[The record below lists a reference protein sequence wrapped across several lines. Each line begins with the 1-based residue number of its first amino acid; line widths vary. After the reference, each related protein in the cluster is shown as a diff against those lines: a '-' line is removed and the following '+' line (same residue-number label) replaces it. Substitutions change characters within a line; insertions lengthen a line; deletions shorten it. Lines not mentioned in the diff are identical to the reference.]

1 MWYNDNII
9 NILLIGRD
17 LGHGS
22 KYYPRADS
30 VIIVSINKL
39 KNDIKLVSLSRA
51 TYVSIPGHGN
61 ARLNAAHAYGGAKLL
76 IDTIEQNYKI
86 RIDHYVSIDFNG
98 FIKAVDAL
106 GGVDIALTEAEI
118 KALAPILRQ
127 NGTVINGAGT
137 YHLNGNEALEYARLR
152 DIDSDRART
161 ERQRTILLSIFT
173 KFKKMYST
181 ESYSTLLSKGT
192 KFLDQVL
199 PLVSTDFTKSE
210 IIGQATTYAGY
221 LKWPVTEAIIPRN
234 KTPLTKINGIEVLIV
249 NWANIK
255 HDIHEVLYPGI
266 EPQEQS

>member
-1 MWYNDNII
+1 M
-9 NILLIGRD
+9 
-17 LGHGS
+17 
-22 KYYPRADS
+22 
-30 VIIVSINKL
+30 
-39 KNDIKLVSLSRA
+39 
-51 TYVSIPGHGN
+51 
-61 ARLNAAHAYGGAKLL
+61 
-76 IDTIEQNYKI
+76 
-86 RIDHYVSIDFNG
+86 SIDFNG

-118 KALAPILRQ
+118 NALAPILRQ

-199 PLVSTDFTKSE
+199 ARKHRLYKE
-210 IIGQATTYAGY
+210 RNNRAGND
-221 LKWPVTEAIIPRN
+221 LR
-234 KTPLTKINGIEVLIV
+234 GISQV
-249 NWANIK
+249 ARHRGYYTQK
-255 HDIHEVLYPGI
+255 QDPADKDKRR
-266 EPQEQS
+266 